1 MRLCVLYSGGKDSN
15 LALLKAVESGHE
27 IACLLSLK
35 PVSAESEVFHFPNVE
50 LTEMQAEAIGVPLIS
65 VECGDREDESLK
77 ALREGLERAKEL
89 GAEGVVTGAIRSTY
103 QASRFQRICY
113 SLDLWCFNPLWLR
126 DEVSILREVVERGFE
141 TVIVRVA
148 GIDRRFLGANLKDV
162 LRELSEMKGYANPAG
177 EGGEYE
183 TLVLDM
189 PLFRKRIVIEE
200 FEVVGGTGEDE
211 DVRGAMG
218 VMDAVMVVKKA
229 RLVPKR

>member
-1 MRLCVLYSGGKDSN
+1 
-15 LALLKAVESGHE
+15 
-27 IACLLSLK
+27 
-35 PVSAESEVFHFPNVE
+35 
-50 LTEMQAEAIGVPLIS
+50 MQAEAIGVPLIS

-141 TVIVRVA
+141 TIIVRVA
-148 GIDRRFLGANLKDV
+148 GIDTRFLGANLKDV
-162 LRELSEMKGYANPAG
+162 LRELSEMRGYANPAG

-200 FEVVGGTGEDE
+200 FEVVGGTGESE
-211 DVRGAMG
+211 GVRSAMG

-229 RLVPKR
+229 KLVPKR